1 MAASFCGIEAL
12 LQETIFLERSLQ
24 EYTNFGLDS
33 QSEISRKLLG
43 SEEVQGPNGETESL
57 LNISLQ
63 AQTNCQDPGPQ
74 LKAQDLVPQD
84 FSQSEKIR
92 IQIQSGINR
101 RDDEFLR
108 KYFEEKTMSS
118 GTASLTSQEFTSVLK
133 ELGILLTK
141 EEIAVLFRTMDV
153 DKNGV
158 LDLDEFKRAVRFP
171 STMEQLISTLPI
183 TQVFADAVLAVT
195 GGDHLRQFG
204 QITPENIEDICNEAM
219 PFLKI
224 IMLDAVNKTEA
235 SFKTMDES
243 KANQSASSGVKF
255 EVPPEMSAGTVGDFH
270 GGLTGRIGK
279 HQNV

>member
-1 MAASFCGIEAL
+1 MAATFCGIEAL
-12 LQETIFLERSLQ
+12 LQETICLERNLQ
-24 EYTNFGLDS
+24 EYTNFGLVS
-33 QSEISRKLLG
+33 QSQISRKLLG

-57 LNISLQ
+57 LKISQQ
-63 AQTNCQDPGPQ
+63 AQTRCQDPV
-74 LKAQDLVPQD
+74 KAQDLVPPV
-84 FSQSEKIR
+84 FSQSDKIR
-92 IQIQSGINR
+92 IQIQAGINR

-108 KYFEEKTMSS
+108 IFFEEKTKSS
-118 GTASLTSQEFTSVLK
+118 GSLTSQEFTSVLK

-183 TQVFADAVLAVT
+183 TQVFADAVLAMT

-204 QITPENIEDICNEAM
+204 QITPDKIEDICNEAM
-219 PFLKI
+219 PFLKF
-224 IMLDAVNKTEA
+224 IMLDAVKKTEA

-270 GGLTGRIGK
+270 GGLTGRIGE
-279 HQNV
+279 H